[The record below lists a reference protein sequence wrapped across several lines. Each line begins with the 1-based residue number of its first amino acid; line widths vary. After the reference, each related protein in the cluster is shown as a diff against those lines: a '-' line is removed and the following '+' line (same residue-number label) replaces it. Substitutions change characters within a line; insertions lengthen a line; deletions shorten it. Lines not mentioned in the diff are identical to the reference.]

1 MQDSRFRVSTDNNYS
16 WRKDFHQ
23 ELVACLCTD
32 FAGITRG
39 RAFSEQL
46 LQSKMKTGV
55 GWVPVNQTI
64 TAFDDIPACPYW
76 GAHGDLRLVPDPDT
90 EIRVDLELGAP
101 PLHFYLCNILQLDGL
116 PWDLCTRSFLRKTLS
131 GFAEKTGCLVSAA
144 FEQEFVILKN
154 AATRKPGFS
163 YQAGRQGEPFA
174 TFFMTALEQARQ
186 EPEMFLPEFGE
197 NQFEFTCKHDF
208 ALKAA
213 DNAVITREI
222 AHDVARQLGQ
232 MISFSPRTGTEGVGN
247 GVHIH
252 ISLLDNKGRQ
262 VLYDENSENGLSET
276 GGYFAAGIIKY
287 LPAILAFTAPSV
299 ISYQRLVPHKW
310 SAAYTCFGDKNRE
323 ASLRICPV
331 DRFSGNPVAAQYHF
345 EYRAADA
352 TANPYLA
359 LAVILLAGLEG
370 IEQKLTVPALVNTDP
385 SELSEAEKERLNI
398 KRLPVTLVEALEIMK
413 NTHPVNTWFSQA
425 FLDSYL
431 AVRYSEIERV
441 KDDDEASLCARY
453 RNIF

>member
-1 MQDSRFRVSTDNNYS
+1 MSKYNNYP
-16 WRKDFHQ
+16 WRKDFHL

-39 RAFSEQL
+39 RSFPEKL
-46 LQSKMKTGV
+46 LQSKLKSGV

-76 GAHGDLRLVPDPDT
+76 GAHGDLKLVPDPDT
-90 EIRVDLELGAP
+90 ATRVDLELGAS
-101 PLHFYLCNILQLDGL
+101 PLHFYLCNILDLNGQ
-116 PWDLCTRSFLRKTLS
+116 PWNLCTRTFLQNSLNRFT
-131 GFAEKTGCLVSAA
+131 EKTGCLAMAA
-144 FEQEFVILKN
+144 FEQEFVFFNDTSIS
-154 AATRKPGFS
+154 RPGFS
-163 YQAGRQGEPFA
+163 YQAARQGEPFA
-174 TFFMTALEQARQ
+174 TYFMTALEQAGQ
-186 EPEMFLPEFGE
+186 EPEMFLAEFGE
-197 NQFEFTCKHDF
+197 NQYEFTCKPVC

-213 DNAVITREI
+213 DNAIITREI
-222 AHDVARQLGQ
+222 AHDVARQMGRT
-232 MISFSPRTGTEGVGN
+232 ISFSPRTSVEGVGN

-252 ISLLDNKGRQ
+252 MSLLDKNGRN
-262 VLYDENSENGLSET
+262 VLYNESSENGLSET

-287 LPAILAFTAPSV
+287 LPALLAFTAPSV
-299 ISYQRLVPHKW
+299 ISYHRLVPHQW

-331 DRFSGNPVAAQYHF
+331 DRFSGNPIAAQYHF

-359 LAVILLAGLEG
+359 LAIILLAGLEG
-370 IEQKLTVPALVNTDP
+370 IERKLPIPPLVNTDP
-385 SELSEAEKERLNI
+385 SELSESEKDRLNI
-398 KRLPVTLVEALEIMK
+398 KRLPTTLDEALEVMK
-413 NTHPVNTWFSQA
+413 NTGPVNTWFSQA

-431 AVRYSEIERV
+431 AVKYSEIERV
-441 KDDDEASLCARY
+441 KDENEASLCERY

>member
-1 MQDSRFRVSTDNNYS
+1 MENTDKKEFR
-16 WRKDFHQ
+16 Q

-39 RAFSEQL
+39 RSFPEKL
-46 LQSKMKTGV
+46 LQSKLKSGV

-64 TAFDDIPACPYW
+64 TAFDDIPDCPHW
-76 GAHGDLRLVPDPDT
+76 GAYGDLRLVPDPGT
-90 EIRVDLELGAP
+90 ATRVDLELGAP
-101 PLHFYLCNILQLDGL
+101 PLHFYLCDMLDLDGL
-116 PWDLCTRSFLRKTLS
+116 PWDLCTRGFLRKTLD
-131 GFAEKTGCLVSAA
+131 GFAEKTGCLVNAA
-144 FEQEFVILKN
+144 FEQEFAILN
-154 AATRKPGFS
+154 SAIRKPGFS

-174 TFFMTALEQARQ
+174 TLFMTALEQAGQ
-186 EPEMFLPEFGE
+186 EPEMFLAEFGE
-197 NQFEFTCKHDF
+197 NQYEFTCKPAL

-213 DNAVITREI
+213 DNAVIAREI
-222 AHDVARQLGQ
+222 AYDVAGQLGQ
-232 MISFSPRTGTEGVGN
+232 VISFSPRTGTEGVGN

-252 ISLLDNKGRQ
+252 ISLPDKNGRN
-262 VLYDENSENGLSET
+262 VLYDGSSENGLSEI
-276 GGYFAAGIIKY
+276 GGHFAAGIIKY
-287 LPAILAFTAPSV
+287 LPAILAFTAPGV
-299 ISYQRLVPHKW
+299 ISYRRLVPHQW

-352 TANPYLA
+352 IANPYLA

-370 IEQKLTVPALVNTDP
+370 IEQKLPAPPLVNTDP
-385 SELSEAEKERLNI
+385 AELSESEQGRLGI
-398 KRLPVTLVEALEIMK
+398 KRLPRTLVEALDVMK
-413 NTHPVNTWFSQA
+413 NTHPVNAWFSQA

-431 AVRYSEIERV
+431 AVKYSEIERV
-441 KDDDEASLCARY
+441 KADDEASLCERY